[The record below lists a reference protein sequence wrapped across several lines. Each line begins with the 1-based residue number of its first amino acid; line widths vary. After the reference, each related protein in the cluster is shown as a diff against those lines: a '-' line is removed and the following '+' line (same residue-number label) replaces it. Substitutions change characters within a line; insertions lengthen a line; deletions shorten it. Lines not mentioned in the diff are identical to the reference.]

1 MVGDMELEKME
12 QKIDIEEQETM
23 ISIDY
28 AMKEIVIYSTRASVV
43 NRMIRQGYEPTKTF
57 YLDNEPCGAEWR
69 YPTSMIGKF
78 VRTGLFSYNAV

>member
-1 MVGDMELEKME
+1 MVGDMKLEKME

-43 NRMIRQGYEPTKTF
+43 NLMI
-57 YLDNEPCGAEWR
+57 
-69 YPTSMIGKF
+69 
-78 VRTGLFSYNAV
+78 